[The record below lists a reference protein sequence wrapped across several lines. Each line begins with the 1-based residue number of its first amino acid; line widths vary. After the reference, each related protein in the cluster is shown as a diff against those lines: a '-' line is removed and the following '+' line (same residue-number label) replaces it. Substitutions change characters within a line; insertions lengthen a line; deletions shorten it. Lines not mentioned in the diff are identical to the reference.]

1 MAKKPHRVLSYNTRM
16 GPDPVRL
23 ANRLDIPNDLTPQ
36 LVHRINGLRSSVKTD
51 YLQSQFL
58 TKYVS
63 PDTAPAEVRKTR
75 AINKWLAT
83 EKENEATTDRLLI
96 TPEEYNILPRVAYC
110 DFVEFCRDLTRD
122 IIGETPSDASLLGM
136 FSGGAS
142 TSRPR
147 TKSHPA
153 SKYLGEAHV
162 TTRAL
167 ELFHLAKEGTMFED
181 LVANGALSFRE
192 VPGNVMFTVPKN
204 ADIDRPACKE
214 PDINM
219 LMQKGLG
226 KEISSSLRRI
236 GINLNDQSINRKLA
250 HEGSVTNKLATL
262 DLSSAS
268 DSVTT
273 ELVSLFLPEI
283 WFSTLDSVRS
293 HVTIIDGYEHRNH
306 MFSSMGNGFTFELES
321 LLFYVLARATAF
333 FTGTRGVISVYGDD
347 LICPSDMSQDLA
359 WILSWFGFTTNV
371 KKTFHDGPFRESCGG
386 HYHLGLDIT
395 PFYIKGPILQMTD
408 LIHVANQL
416 REWAYVEGL
425 TVLDPEV
432 EDIWLWLKS
441 YVPKCLWGGVD
452 TSFKYQLVSHD
463 APKSRI
469 YEETVSKDNHE
480 GGYYHWLN
488 ATRDRTGLS
497 YKTLID
503 IAYYQRLG
511 FPDPDGVSTSKR
523 TVGLQ
528 RFRLRPVLIKA
539 VPRLPAHFLSEI
551 GCMPSKGD

>member
-1 MAKKPHRVLSYNTRM
+1 
-16 GPDPVRL
+16 
-23 ANRLDIPNDLTPQ
+23 
-36 LVHRINGLRSSVKTD
+36 VKTD
-51 YLQSQFL
+51 YLQLQFR

-63 PDTAPAEVRKTR
+63 SETDSPEIRRSR

-83 EKENEATTDRLLI
+83 ERENEATTDRLLI
-96 TPEEYNILPRVAYC
+96 TPEEYNILPRVAYR
-110 DFVEFCRDLTRD
+110 DFVGFCRDLTRD
-122 IIGETPSDASLLGM
+122 IIGDTPSDNSLLGT

-147 TKSHPA
+147 TRSHPA
-153 SKYLGEAHV
+153 TKYLGEAHV
-162 TTRAL
+162 TAR
-167 ELFHLAKEGTMFED
+167 AKESFAIACKGTLFED
-181 LVANGALSFRE
+181 LVASGSLTLCE

-204 ADIDRPACKE
+204 ANIDRPACKE

-226 KEISSSLRRI
+226 NEISNCLRRI
-236 GINLNDQSINRKLA
+236 GINLNDQSNNRKLA
-250 HEGSVTNKLATL
+250 HEGSVSNRLATL

-273 ELVSLFLPEI
+273 ELVSTFLPEI
-283 WFSTLDSVRS
+283 WFSALDSVRS

-347 LICPSDMSQDLA
+347 IICPSDMSHDLV
-359 WILSWFGFTTNV
+359 WVLSWFGFTTNSS
-371 KKTFHDGPFRESCGG
+371 KTFHDGPFRESCGG
-386 HYHLGLDIT
+386 HYYNGLDIT
-395 PFYIKGPILQMTD
+395 PFYLKGDIKTLPD

-416 REWAYVEGL
+416 REWAFVEGL

-441 YVPKCLWGGVD
+441 LVPSDLWGGVD

-463 APKSRI
+463 IPKNRLQ
-469 YEETVSKDNHE
+469 EETTSKNTNE
-480 GGYYHWLN
+480 GGYLHWLN

-497 YKTLID
+497 FRMRLD
-503 IAYYQRLG
+503 IAYYLRLG
-511 FPDPDGVSTSKR
+511 FPDPEGIQTSKHSQG
-523 TVGLQ
+523 TL
-528 RFRLRPVLIKA
+528 RFRRRPVRNSA
-539 VPRLPAHFLSEI
+539 VPRLPALFLSEL
-551 GCMPSKGD
+551 GLHPSI